1 MAFIKVQKLARDKA
15 GSVTQGTASIVD
27 TVYVADGK
35 YHSKQI
41 VREPLG
47 KILSLSDDR
56 RSGIFLSQRRGL
68 VHYDAGQDTFRMLS
82 SGEKEA
88 IGLSGCKAQASLTFG
103 DTYWYL
109 QYLLQSGLIK
119 VLKEA
124 FPDETLRQAL
134 LVHLLHKSLPS
145 GRCTHPAS
153 FLSSS
158 FAGLLFPMQ
167 DKAVLTEE
175 AFFSLLGQEEYA
187 DRFFS
192 ALHDF
197 LQTPESCVLVKSG
210 PLPWQN
216 VSCAGTGTGCLCMA
230 FSKDSGLP
238 VWFSF
243 SPDEEDVPAMLGSAL
258 KTLNSKQQIHTDS
271 CILDAGAVSKDFIRE
286 FCSDK
291 KDFIALMPARKDFQ
305 YKDAFKEHVRPCL
318 GKARFE
324 FSLEGRRYFGRQIP
338 FSLYGRNI
346 YVTIFVDP
354 ERARQGF
361 KEYSTLYPNEV
372 SDLGGFKKEWL
383 ASRFG
388 CFALASSQPL
398 PEQELLGTYLE
409 QSRRYQYFASLCPA
423 EPAAIRRGAILF
435 ACIQGCIEQGIR
447 RTLEEKDSSPEE
459 LFQAVQPLFCL
470 PTDTTSTASDTGMC
484 LTDTPTDKARES
496 FAILSI
502 QVPACISPEKFR
514 QELSGL

>member
-68 VHYDAGQDTFRMLS
+68 VHYDAGQDTFRMPS

-88 IGLSGCKAQASLTFG
+88 LGLSGCKAQASLTFG
-103 DTYWYL
+103 DAYWYL
-109 QYLLQSGLIK
+109 QYLLHSSLMK

-145 GRCTHPAS
+145 GRCTHLDG

-167 DKAVLTEE
+167 NKAVLPEE
-175 AFFSLLGQEEYA
+175 TFFSLLGQEECA

-192 ALHDF
+192 ALHGC
-197 LQTPESCVLVKSG
+197 LQAPESCVLVKSG

-216 VSCAGTGTGCLCMA
+216 VPGATSGTGSETGCLCMA
-230 FSKDSGLP
+230 FAKDSGLP

-243 SPDEEDVPAMLGSAL
+243 SPDDDVPAALASAQ
-258 KTLNSKQQIHTDS
+258 KKLNSKQLRPDS
-271 CILDAGAVSKDFIRE
+271 CILEAGAVSKNFIRE

-291 KDFIALMPARKDFQ
+291 KDFIALMPVRKDFQ
-305 YKDAFKEHVRPCL
+305 YKDAFKEYVRPYL

-346 YVTIFVDP
+346 YVTIFVDF

-361 KEYSTLYPNEV
+361 KEYNTLYPNEV

-388 CFALASSQPL
+388 CFTLVSSQPL

-409 QSRRYQYFASLCPA
+409 QSRRYQYFASLCHA
-423 EPAAIRRGAILF
+423 KSATIRRGAILF
-435 ACIQGCIEQGIR
+435 ACIQCCIEQGIR
-447 RTLEEKDSSPEE
+447 RTMEGKDSTPEE
-459 LFQAVQPLFCL
+459 LFAAVQPLFCL
-470 PTDTTSTASDTGMC
+470 PADTASDTVMC
-484 LTDTPTDKARES
+484 LTDTPSDKAREC
-496 FAILSI
+496 FAILGI
-502 QVPACISPEKFR
+502 QVPACVSPEKFS

>member
-68 VHYDAGQDTFRMLS
+68 VHYDAGQDAFRMLS
-82 SGEKEA
+82 SEEKEA

-103 DTYWYL
+103 DAYWYL

-145 GRCTHPAS
+145 GRCTHLAG

-167 DKAVLTEE
+167 DKAVLTRE
-175 AFFSLLGQEEYA
+175 AFFSLLGQEECA

-192 ALHDF
+192 ALHGCW
-197 LQTPESCVLVKSG
+197 QAPESCVLVKTS
-210 PLPWQN
+210 PLPWQQN
-216 VSCAGTGTGCLCMA
+216 VTSAGTGTCCLCMA
-230 FSKDSGLP
+230 FSKASGLP
-238 VWFSF
+238 VWFFF
-243 SPDEEDVPAMLGSAL
+243 SPDEDDVPAALGSAQ
-258 KTLNSKQQIHTDS
+258 KMLNSRLQLRTDF
-271 CILDAGAVSKDFIRE
+271 CILEAGAVSKDFIRE
-286 FCSDK
+286 FYSDK
-291 KDFIALMPARKDFQ
+291 KDFIALMPVRKDFQ
-305 YKDAFKEHVRPCL
+305 YKDAFKEYVRPYL
-318 GKARFE
+318 GRARFE

-346 YVTIFVDP
+346 YVTIFVDL

-361 KEYSTLYPNEV
+361 KVYSTLYPNEV
-372 SDLGGFKKEWL
+372 GDLGSFKKEWL

-409 QSRRYQYFASLCPA
+409 QSRRYQSFASLCPA

-435 ACIQGCIEQGIR
+435 ACIQCCIEQGIR
-447 RTLEEKDSSPEE
+447 RTLEEKDSTPEE
-459 LFQAVQPLFCL
+459 LFAAVQPLFCL
-470 PTDTTSTASDTGMC
+470 PSDTDTGMC
-484 LTDTPTDKARES
+484 LTDTPTDKTREC
-496 FAILSI
+496 FAILGI
-502 QVPACISPEKFR
+502 QVPACVSPEKFR